1 MKPQIIER
9 YVYPKGTPI
18 SKLPHYTRSI
28 DPNMNIPVERDGDNE
43 RITIQDIDE
52 YIADTHNYLTIE
64 DKNELEQKIES
75 IEITGDPNGVT
86 IDTAQ
91 TITGQKTFAT
101 NTMFKVAPQCSGE
114 PYFNNSLTNKEYVD
128 DAIEKALSDID
139 VPSNITQQL
148 ETIQQDITEVKQ
160 DITTA
165 EGEISNVKSKVTNVE
180 SDINEINQDITNINN
195 ELDDKQDILVSGT
208 SIKTVNGQSL
218 LGSGNIQIETPE
230 GGITDAP
237 TDGKLYGRKSGAW
250 SEVKQDFLTS
260 ADKDELNSAI
270 QEANDNISEHVTTL
284 SKKDSELEGE
294 IAQVGETVIGQLNNY
309 LPLTGGTLT
318 GDLKRKIYATT
329 ATANLY
335 AVLSK
340 YPDDDLTA
348 DRTSFIGQST
358 FPYGN
363 AGEKLGLAFDQNSY
377 KIYKVNDQA
386 GATKLSELIDSTN
399 YQTVIG
405 DTYTTTE
412 SIESNYLPLTGGT
425 ITGNLTVNGNV
436 NNTKLVHTDITGGL
450 NVVQV
455 SQSEYNSGSKDNNTL
470 YIIVD

>member
-28 DPNMNIPVERDGDNE
+28 DPNTNIPVERDGDNE

-101 NTMFKVAPQCSGE
+101 NTMFNVAPQCSGE
-114 PYFNNSLTNKEYVD
+114 PHFNNSLTNKEYVD
-128 DAIEKALSDID
+128 DAIERALSDID
-139 VPSNITQQL
+139 IPSNITQQI

-160 DITTA
+160 DVTAA
-165 EGEISNVKSKVTNVE
+165 EGEISAVKQQVTTL
-180 SDINEINQDITNINN
+180 SS
-195 ELDDKQDILVSGT
+195 ELDSKQDKLVSGT
-208 SIKTVNGQSL
+208 NIKTVNGQSL
-218 LGSGNIQIETPE
+218 LGNGNIQIETPE

-260 ADKDELNSAI
+260 TDKNELNTAI
-270 QEANDNISEHVTTL
+270 QEANDNISEQVTAL
-284 SKKDSELEGE
+284 NKRDSELEGE

-309 LPLTGGTLT
+309 LPLTGGT
-318 GDLKRKIYATT
+318 
-329 ATANLY
+329 
-335 AVLSK
+335 
-340 YPDDDLTA
+340 
-348 DRTSFIGQST
+348 
-358 FPYGN
+358 
-363 AGEKLGLAFDQNSY
+363 
-377 KIYKVNDQA
+377 
-386 GATKLSELIDSTN
+386 
-399 YQTVIG
+399 
-405 DTYTTTE
+405 
-412 SIESNYLPLTGGT
+412 

-436 NNTKLVHTDITGGL
+436 NNTKLVHTDVAGGL
-450 NVVQV
+450 TVTRV
-455 SQSEYNSGSKDNNTL
+455 SQSEYNSGSKDANTL

>member
-75 IEITGDPNGVT
+75 IEVTGDPNGVT

-91 TITGQKTFAT
+91 TITGQKTFTAQT
-101 NTMFKVAPQCSGE
+101 TFNLAPECSGI
-114 PYFNNSLTNKEYVD
+114 PYYNNSLTNKEYVD
-128 DAIEKALSDID
+128 DAIERALSDID

-148 ETIQQDITEVKQ
+148 ETIQQDITEVKH

-165 EGEISNVKSKVTNVE
+165 EGEISDIKQQVTTL
-180 SDINEINQDITNINN
+180 SS
-195 ELDDKQDILVSGT
+195 ELDSKQDKLVSGT
-208 SIKTVNGQSL
+208 NIKTVNGQSL
-218 LGSGNIQIETPE
+218 LGNGNIQIETPE

-260 ADKDELNSAI
+260 TDKNELNTAI
-270 QEANDNISEHVTTL
+270 QEANDNISEQVTAL
-284 SKKDSELEGE
+284 NKRDSELEGE

-309 LPLTGGTLT
+309 LPLTGGT
-318 GDLKRKIYATT
+318 
-329 ATANLY
+329 
-335 AVLSK
+335 
-340 YPDDDLTA
+340 
-348 DRTSFIGQST
+348 
-358 FPYGN
+358 
-363 AGEKLGLAFDQNSY
+363 
-377 KIYKVNDQA
+377 
-386 GATKLSELIDSTN
+386 
-399 YQTVIG
+399 
-405 DTYTTTE
+405 
-412 SIESNYLPLTGGT
+412 

-436 NNTKLVHTDITGGL
+436 NNTKLVHTDVAGGL
-450 NVVQV
+450 TVTKV
-455 SQSEYNSGSKDNNTL
+455 SQSEYNSGSKDANTL

>member
-28 DPNMNIPVERDGDNE
+28 DPNTSIPVERDGDNE

-86 IDTAQ
+86 IDTPQ
-91 TITGQKTFAT
+91 TITAAKKFTGNIRFD
-101 NTMFKVAPQCSGE
+101 VAPTVTESI
-114 PYFNNSLTNKEYVD
+114 PVYDDSLTRKDYVD
-128 DAIEKALSDID
+128 NAIEKALSDID

-165 EGEISNVKSKVTNVE
+165 EGEISDIKQQVTTVKS
-180 SDINEINQDITNINN
+180 DIDEINQDITDINSKFN
-195 ELDDKQDILVSGT
+195 NYATTSSVSSISTEVSGLSSQVSSIQSTVTSLSSELDSKQDKLVSGT
-208 SIKTVNGQSL
+208 NIKTVNGQSL
-218 LGSGNIQIETPE
+218 LGNGNIQIETPE

-260 ADKDELNSAI
+260 TDKDELNAAI
-270 QEANDNISEHVTTL
+270 QEANDNISEQVTTL

-309 LPLTGGTLT
+309 LPLTGGT
-318 GDLKRKIYATT
+318 
-329 ATANLY
+329 
-335 AVLSK
+335 
-340 YPDDDLTA
+340 
-348 DRTSFIGQST
+348 
-358 FPYGN
+358 
-363 AGEKLGLAFDQNSY
+363 
-377 KIYKVNDQA
+377 
-386 GATKLSELIDSTN
+386 
-399 YQTVIG
+399 
-405 DTYTTTE
+405 
-412 SIESNYLPLTGGT
+412 

-436 NNTKLVHTDITGGL
+436 NNTKLVHTDVAGGL
-450 NVVQV
+450 TVTKV
-455 SQSEYNSGSKDNNTL
+455 SQSEYNSGSKDANTL